1 MLWSL
6 GEAGLAGGLQGEAQ
20 QQPTHVLRGHSA
32 AVQVVTN
39 PNPNLNPNPN
49 PNPNPDPDPNRNP
62 NPNPNAVRGHL
73 LGDAARRQRLAR
85 RRRRAVL

>member
-32 AVQVVTN
+32 AVQCV
-39 PNPNLNPNPN
+39 
-49 PNPNPDPDPNRNP
+49 
-62 NPNPNAVRGHL
+62 AISS
-73 LGDAARRQRLAR
+73 AMRLAVSGSHDGIATLYSNPR
-85 RRRRAVL
+85 PSLLTRTRSLAPTRTSTSTLALKP

>member
-32 AVQVVTN
+32 AVQCVAISSAMRLAVSGSHDGTAASYS
-39 PNPNLNPNPN
+39 
-49 PNPNPDPDPNRNP
+49 NPDPD
-62 NPNPNAVRGHL
+62 H
-73 LGDAARRQRLAR
+73 
-85 RRRRAVL
+85 